1 MFQEFK
7 NALFDQIV
15 ISNHQ
20 VNLLF
25 PGFDPRNLT
34 RWTNKGYVVRLRKGL
49 YTFPEYLKREGLH
62 LYFANR
68 MYRPSYISLH
78 YALSFYGIIPEMISD
93 ITSVTTLKTTSFRN
107 PAGFFT
113 YQTMLPAFFTGY
125 EPRKMNDVSIL
136 FATPEK
142 ALIDLFYL
150 YPEYNDPDEIAN
162 LRLDRQ
168 MMLDSIHTTSL
179 LHDLDEMKNQSL
191 TRRIRLMLEI
201 YNL

>member
-7 NALFDQIV
+7 NELFDQIV

-20 VNLLF
+20 INLLF
-25 PGFDPRNLT
+25 PDFDPRNLT
-34 RWTNKGYVVRLRKGL
+34 RWANRGYVVRLRKGI
-49 YTFPEYLKREGLH
+49 YTFPEYLKREGLP

-78 YALSFYGIIPEMISD
+78 YALSFYGFISEMISD
-93 ITSVTTLKTTSFRN
+93 LTSVTTLKTTSFRN
-107 PAGFFT
+107 PAGYFT
-113 YQTMLPAFFTGY
+113 YQTIQPAFFMGY
-125 EPRKMNDVSIL
+125 EPRKISDVTIL

-150 YPEYNDPDEIAN
+150 YPEYNDPDEIEN
-162 LRLDRQ
+162 LRLDGQ
-168 MMLDSIHTTSL
+168 MMLGSLHKANL
-179 LHDLDEMKNQSL
+179 LHYLDEMKIQSL

-201 YNL
+201 YEL